1 MIDTLKENM
10 SKLIKPKL
18 FDEHRLTAKKYLV
31 VTLHRPS
38 NVDDINNLKALL
50 NTLEETS
57 KDYKIVFPVHPRTQ
71 KNLKQISLSDK
82 FIITDPISYL
92 EFIYLVKNSF
102 AVVTDSGGIQE
113 ETTVMKIPCLTL
125 RQNTERPET
134 ITVGTNILAGTDT
147 KKLKPFFTKLFSGKW
162 KKGSIPKYWDGK
174 TSQRIVKHLLTIYK
188 A

>member
-1 MIDTLKENM
+1 
-10 SKLIKPKL
+10 
-18 FDEHRLTAKKYLV
+18 
-31 VTLHRPS
+31 
-38 NVDDINNLKALL
+38 
-50 NTLEETS
+50 
-57 KDYKIVFPVHPRTQ
+57 
-71 KNLKQISLSDK
+71 
-82 FIITDPISYL
+82 
-92 EFIYLVKNSF
+92 LVKNSF

-147 KKLKPFFTKLFSGKW
+147 KKLKPFFTMLFSGKW

-188 A
+188 SK